1 MELVPWH
8 KGAVYVPART
18 TKDNVTSYRAF
29 GGVAIQNRIAA
40 SFFLWEKIRA
50 VQPVSCVNARSPP
63 LRFDFKKIRSEVKK
77 GDIS

>member
-1 MELVPWH
+1 
-8 KGAVYVPART
+8 VPART

>member
-1 MELVPWH
+1 M
-8 KGAVYVPART
+8 PART

-29 GGVAIQNRIAA
+29 GGAAIQNRIAA
-40 SFFLWEKIRA
+40 SFFLWKKIRA